1 MTSGLNEQAQ
11 RLVIYIGESD
21 RWRGKPL
28 YAAILET
35 LKKEG
40 LAGATVLRGVAG
52 FGAHSRIHTASIVRL
67 SEDLPLVIHVIDAP
81 EKIARAVERVAPMVR
96 EGLIT
101 LEDVRVLRYTH
112 RYLNPLPA
120 DRLVKEVMT
129 RQVVTLA
136 PEDTV
141 AHAWQKMLDT
151 LIKAMPVVTSE
162 GQVVGMLTDEDLL
175 ERAGINQRLAVAG
188 RLDESLL
195 KAELEALQ
203 RSPLRVA
210 DVMSQPPILAQAEEP
225 LGVAAARMAS
235 SGMKRLPVV
244 DDRGRLVGVLSRVD
258 ILRLVAQREARVVTP
273 PAGAV
278 RTVGQVMVASI
289 PVVRRDDPLPVIVD
303 TLLESGLHRLIVLD
317 DQGKAIGLI
326 SDSDVVAR
334 VQPSQQAGVL
344 AALRRAGRVP
354 ESQVTAEQLMSP
366 GVLTARADTPLT
378 EAVQQMVSLQRK
390 WLVVVD
396 EHDRPLGLVDRHRA
410 FRALTLG

>member
-101 LEDVRVLRYTH
+101 LEDVRVLRYSH

-175 ERAGINQRLAVAG
+175 ERAGIHQRLAVDA
-188 RLDESLL
+188 RLS
-195 KAELEALQ
+195 AC
-203 RSPLRVA
+203 
-210 DVMSQPPILAQAEEP
+210 
-225 LGVAAARMAS
+225 
-235 SGMKRLPVV
+235 
-244 DDRGRLVGVLSRVD
+244 
-258 ILRLVAQREARVVTP
+258 
-273 PAGAV
+273 
-278 RTVGQVMVASI
+278 
-289 PVVRRDDPLPVIVD
+289 
-303 TLLESGLHRLIVLD
+303 
-317 DQGKAIGLI
+317 
-326 SDSDVVAR
+326 
-334 VQPSQQAGVL
+334 
-344 AALRRAGRVP
+344 
-354 ESQVTAEQLMSP
+354 
-366 GVLTARADTPLT
+366 
-378 EAVQQMVSLQRK
+378 
-390 WLVVVD
+390 
-396 EHDRPLGLVDRHRA
+396 
-410 FRALTLG
+410 